1 MHTAKVNKILNSFQH
16 FNRNL
21 GVLLSGDKGIGKSL
35 FVKLLALKAME
46 QGIPVITINNGYD
59 GLTTFIDSI
68 RQEVLIIFDEFN
80 KNYHFLL
87 MQNLSYATVMMGK
100 RMKILNIKTMMKT
113 MTVKVRLLAIV
124 NNNSPLPLN
133 NTLVHQ

>member
-21 GVLLSGDKGIGKSL
+21 GVLLSGDKSIGKSL